1 MTVRI
6 VTDSTCDLP
15 PEVVA
20 EHKISVVPLYVN
32 FGSESYRDGV
42 DLTRDQFYARL
53 PGSHL
58 PPTTSAPGTDAF
70 VEVYR
75 RLIAEGA
82 TGIVSIHIGS
92 SLSNVFNVAQMA
104 APSITAVPVRVI
116 DGGQITLGTGFLVVH
131 AARLAASG
139 ASPDE
144 IVAAVQALAERTY
157 SYAALDTLE
166 YLRRG
171 GRVNLI
177 MFSVGTL
184 LRMKPMLKMH
194 LGKVVTDRARTSS
207 WRHRPADPAGPAA
220 RPAGGRGAG
229 PRLHPATPRTPAP
242 AGAVQASGRAHPHGR
257 RGGAGHWRPRRTGR
271 RRPGV
276 HPRPGRELKE
286 HCHGLPGYLAH
297 APEASSS
304 A

>member
-1 MTVRI
+1 MPVRI

-15 PEVVA
+15 PEVIA
-20 EHKISVVPLYVN
+20 EHKIAVVPLYIN
-32 FGSESYRDGV
+32 FADQSYRDGV
-42 DLTRDQFYARL
+42 DLTRNQFYARL
-53 PGSHL
+53 PGSHSS
-58 PPTTSAPGTDAF
+58 PTTSAPGTAAF
-70 VEVYR
+70 VELYQ

-104 APSITAVPVRVI
+104 APSITAVPLRVI

-144 IVAAVQALAERTY
+144 IVASVKAMAERTH
-157 SYAALDTLE
+157 SFAALDTLE

-184 LRMKPMLKMH
+184 LKMKPMLKMH
-194 LGKVVTDRARTSS
+194 AGKVVTDRARTSS
-207 WRHRPADPAGPAA
+207 GAIDKLIDLALQLGPLEGVALVHA
-220 RPAGGRGAG
+220 
-229 PRLHPATPRTPAP
+229 ATPQRLELLRQQVQARLPGVPIRMVGEVAPVIGAHVGPGAVGLVCLRAP
-242 AGAVQASGRAHPHGR
+242 AGN
-257 RGGAGHWRPRRTGR
+257 
-271 RRPGV
+271 
-276 HPRPGRELKE
+276 
-286 HCHGLPGYLAH
+286 
-297 APEASSS
+297 
-304 A
+304 

>member
-1 MTVRI
+1 MPVRI

-15 PEVVA
+15 PEVIA
-20 EHKISVVPLYVN
+20 ELKIAVVPLYVN

-53 PGSHL
+53 PGSHIS
-58 PPTTSAPGTDAF
+58 PTTSAPGTDSF
-70 VEVYR
+70 VELYR

-104 APSITAVPVRVI
+104 APSITAVPLRVI

-144 IVAAVQALAERTY
+144 IVAAVKSMADRTH
-157 SYAALDTLE
+157 SFAALDTLE

-177 MFSVGTL
+177 MFTVGTL
-184 LRMKPMLKMH
+184 LKMKPMLKMH
-194 LGKVVTDRARTSS
+194 LGKVLTDRARTSS
-207 WRHRPADPAGPAA
+207 GAIDRLIQLALQLGPLEGVALVHASTLQRLELLRQQVQA
-220 RPAGGRGAG
+220 RLPGVPIRMVGEVAPVIGAHVG
-229 PRLHPATPRTPAP
+229 PGAIGLVCIRAP
-242 AGAVQASGRAHPHGR
+242 AGN
-257 RGGAGHWRPRRTGR
+257 
-271 RRPGV
+271 
-276 HPRPGRELKE
+276 
-286 HCHGLPGYLAH
+286 
-297 APEASSS
+297 
-304 A
+304 

>member
-1 MTVRI
+1 MPVRI

-15 PEVVA
+15 PEVIA
-20 EHKISVVPLYVN
+20 ELKIAVVPLYVN

-58 PPTTSAPGTDAF
+58 SPTTSAPGTDAF

-207 WRHRPADPAGPAA
+207 GAIDRLIQLALQLGPLEGVALVHA
-220 RPAGGRGAG
+220 STPQRLELLRQQVQSRLPGVPIRMVGEVAPVIGAHVG
-229 PRLHPATPRTPAP
+229 PGAVGLVCIRAP
-242 AGAVQASGRAHPHGR
+242 AGN
-257 RGGAGHWRPRRTGR
+257 
-271 RRPGV
+271 
-276 HPRPGRELKE
+276 
-286 HCHGLPGYLAH
+286 
-297 APEASSS
+297 
-304 A
+304 

>member
-1 MTVRI
+1 MPVRI

-15 PEVVA
+15 PEVIA
-20 EHKISVVPLYVN
+20 ELKIAVVPLYVN

-58 PPTTSAPGTDAF
+58 SPTTSAPGTDAF
-70 VEVYR
+70 VEVYQ

-92 SLSNVFNVAQMA
+92 SLSNIFNVAQMA
-104 APSITAVPVRVI
+104 ATSITAVPVRVM

-144 IVAAVQALAERTY
+144 IVAAVKSMADRTH
-157 SYAALDTLE
+157 SFAALDTLE

-207 WRHRPADPAGPAA
+207 GAIDRLIQLALQLGPLEGVALVHA
-220 RPAGGRGAG
+220 STPQRLELLRQQVQSRLQGVPIRMVGEVAPVIGAHVG
-229 PRLHPATPRTPAP
+229 PGAVGLVCIRAP
-242 AGAVQASGRAHPHGR
+242 AGN
-257 RGGAGHWRPRRTGR
+257 
-271 RRPGV
+271 
-276 HPRPGRELKE
+276 
-286 HCHGLPGYLAH
+286 
-297 APEASSS
+297 
-304 A
+304 

>member
-1 MTVRI
+1 MPVRI

-15 PEVVA
+15 PEVIA
-20 EHKISVVPLYVN
+20 ELKIAVVPLYIN

-53 PGSHL
+53 PGSH
-58 PPTTSAPGTDAF
+58 PSPTTSAPGTAAF
-70 VEVYR
+70 VEVYQ
-75 RLIAEGA
+75 RLSAEGA

-104 APSITAVPVRVI
+104 APSITAVPLRVI

-144 IVAAVQALAERTY
+144 IVAAVQSMAERTH
-157 SYAALDTLE
+157 SFAALDTLE

-171 GRVNLI
+171 GRVNVI

-184 LRMKPMLKMH
+184 LKMKPLLKMH
-194 LGKVVTDRARTSS
+194 AGKIVTDRARTSS
-207 WRHRPADPAGPAA
+207 GAIDRLIQLAQQLGPLEGVALVHASTPHRLELLRLQVQARLPGVPIRMVGEVAPVIGAHVGP
-220 RPAGGRGAG
+220 GAVG
-229 PRLHPATPRTPAP
+229 LVCIRAP
-242 AGAVQASGRAHPHGR
+242 AGN
-257 RGGAGHWRPRRTGR
+257 
-271 RRPGV
+271 
-276 HPRPGRELKE
+276 
-286 HCHGLPGYLAH
+286 
-297 APEASSS
+297 
-304 A
+304 